1 MARRAAALRPRYGR
15 EAAQPARGPNMHSR
29 AAAVQHAATAVLHA
43 LRIHARRGR
52 DQSRPR
58 VSTGHDDPV
67 IIVMSHQATKGE
79 IDAVVDRVHE
89 IGLKTEISRGEER
102 TLVGV
107 IGGNAYA
114 YKEAFSHLGG
124 IHEIIPIT
132 KPFKLASREFRP
144 LDTVVDVGGIRIGGD
159 EVVMMAGPCSVE
171 GEEMLLDTARH
182 VAAQGAKVLRGGAFK
197 PRTSPYS
204 FQGLG
209 EAGLKMMAAARDETG
224 LKVVTEVVSPA
235 DVEMVA
241 RYADILQLGTRNM
254 QNYALLQEAG
264 RSGKPVLLKRG
275 MSSTIEEWLLA
286 AEYIL
291 SQGNRDVILCERG
304 IRTFET
310 ATRFTLDLNAVPLV
324 RELSHL
330 PVIVDPS
337 QATGRWSLVG
347 PMSLAAVAAGANGL
361 IIEVHPTPNQALS
374 DGAQS
379 LDFDAFDHL
388 MADVKR
394 LLGAM
399 QKQLA

>member
-1 MARRAAALRPRYGR
+1 
-15 EAAQPARGPNMHSR
+15 
-29 AAAVQHAATAVLHA
+29 
-43 LRIHARRGR
+43 
-52 DQSRPR
+52 
-58 VSTGHDDPV
+58 
-67 IIVMSHQATKGE
+67 
-79 IDAVVDRVHE
+79 
-89 IGLKTEISRGEER
+89 
-102 TLVGV
+102 
-107 IGGNAYA
+107 
-114 YKEAFSHLGG
+114 
-124 IHEIIPIT
+124 
-132 KPFKLASREFRP
+132 
-144 LDTVVDVGGIRIGGD
+144 
-159 EVVMMAGPCSVE
+159 MAGPCSVE
-171 GEEMLLDTARH
+171 GEEMLLETARH

-209 EAGLKMMAAARDETG
+209 ESALKMMARAREETG
-224 LKVVTEVVSPA
+224 LKVVTEVVSPG
-235 DVEMVA
+235 DVGLVA
-241 RYADILQLGTRNM
+241 QYADILQLGTRNM

-310 ATRFTLDLNAVPLV
+310 ATRFTLDLNAIPLV

-330 PVIVDPS
+330 PIIVDPS

-347 PMSLAAVAAGANGL
+347 PMSLAAVAAGAHGL

-379 LDFDAFDHL
+379 LDFAAFDNL
-388 MADVKR
+388 MKDVRR

>member
-1 MARRAAALRPRYGR
+1 
-15 EAAQPARGPNMHSR
+15 
-29 AAAVQHAATAVLHA
+29 
-43 LRIHARRGR
+43 
-52 DQSRPR
+52 
-58 VSTGHDDPV
+58 
-67 IIVMSHQATKGE
+67 
-79 IDAVVDRVHE
+79 
-89 IGLKTEISRGEER
+89 
-102 TLVGV
+102 
-107 IGGNAYA
+107 
-114 YKEAFSHLGG
+114 
-124 IHEIIPIT
+124 
-132 KPFKLASREFRP
+132 
-144 LDTVVDVGGIRIGGD
+144 VVDVGGVKIGSD
-159 EVVMMAGPCSVE
+159 EVVIMAGPCSVE
-171 GEEMLLDTARH
+171 GEEMLLETARH
-182 VAAQGAKVLRGGAFK
+182 VSSQGAKILRGGAFK

-209 EAGLKMMAAARDETG
+209 EAALKMMADARSETG
-224 LKVVTEVVSPA
+224 LKVVTEVVSPG
-235 DVEMVA
+235 DVALVA
-241 RYADILQLGTRNM
+241 QYADILQLGTRNM

-286 AEYIL
+286 AEYVL

-310 ATRFTLDLNAVPLV
+310 STRFTLYINAVPLV

-337 QATGRWSLVG
+337 QATGKWSLVK

-379 LDFDAFDHL
+379 LDFAAFDNL
-388 MADVKR
+388 MTDVRR

>member
-1 MARRAAALRPRYGR
+1 
-15 EAAQPARGPNMHSR
+15 
-29 AAAVQHAATAVLHA
+29 
-43 LRIHARRGR
+43 
-52 DQSRPR
+52 
-58 VSTGHDDPV
+58 V
-67 IIVMSHQATKGE
+67 IIVMAHHATETE
-79 IDAVVDRVHE
+79 IDAVVERVHE
-89 IGLKTEISRGEER
+89 IGLKTELSRGEER

-114 YKEAFSHLGG
+114 YREAFSHLSG

-144 LDTVVDVGGIRIGGD
+144 IDTVVDIGGVKIGAD

-171 GEEMLLDTARH
+171 GEEMLLETARH

-209 EAGLKMMAAARDETG
+209 ESGLKMLAAARDETG
-224 LKVVTEVVSPA
+224 LKVVTEVISPS

-275 MSSTIEEWLLA
+275 MSSTMEEWLLA
-286 AEYIL
+286 AEYVL

-310 ATRFTLDLNAVPLV
+310 STRFTLDLNAVPLA

-337 QATGRWSLVG
+337 QATGRWSLVR
-347 PMSLAAVAAGANGL
+347 PLSLAAVAAGAHGL
-361 IIEVHPTPNQALS
+361 IVEVHPTPNQALS

-379 LDFDAFDHL
+379 LDFEAFDRL
-388 MADVKR
+388 MQDLRR
-394 LLGAM
+394 LLGALA
-399 QKQLA
+399 KQLA

>member
-1 MARRAAALRPRYGR
+1 
-15 EAAQPARGPNMHSR
+15 
-29 AAAVQHAATAVLHA
+29 
-43 LRIHARRGR
+43 
-52 DQSRPR
+52 
-58 VSTGHDDPV
+58 V
-67 IIVMSHQATKGE
+67 IIVMSHGATKAE

-89 IGLKTEISRGEER
+89 IGLKSELSRGEER

-107 IGGNAYA
+107 IGGNAFA
-114 YKEAFSHLGG
+114 YKDAFSHLGG

-132 KPFKLASREFRP
+132 KPFKLASREFRRV
-144 LDTVVDVGGIRIGGD
+144 DTIVDVGGVKIGGD
-159 EVVMMAGPCSVE
+159 EVVIMAGPCSVE

-182 VAAQGAKVLRGGAFK
+182 VAAQGARLLRGGAFK

-209 EAGLKMMAAARDETG
+209 ESALKMMAAARDETG
-224 LKVVTEVVSPA
+224 LKVVTEVIAPA
-235 DVEMVA
+235 DVDMVA

-291 SQGNRDVILCERG
+291 SQGNRNVILCERG

-310 ATRFTLDLNAVPLV
+310 STRFTLDLNAVPLV

-330 PVIVDPS
+330 PIIVDPS
-337 QATGRWSLVG
+337 QATGRWTLVG
-347 PMSLAAVAAGANGL
+347 PMSLAAVAAGAHGL
-361 IIEVHPTPNQALS
+361 IIEVHPHPSQALS

-379 LDFDAFDHL
+379 LDFENFDHL
-388 MADVKR
+388 MADLRR
-394 LLGAM
+394 LLGSI

>member
-1 MARRAAALRPRYGR
+1 
-15 EAAQPARGPNMHSR
+15 
-29 AAAVQHAATAVLHA
+29 
-43 LRIHARRGR
+43 
-52 DQSRPR
+52 
-58 VSTGHDDPV
+58 
-67 IIVMSHQATKGE
+67 MSHSATKAE
-79 IDAVVDRVHE
+79 IDAVVDRVNE
-89 IGLKTEISRGEER
+89 IGLKSELSRGEER

-107 IGGNAYA
+107 IGGNAFA
-114 YKEAFSHLGG
+114 YKDAFSHLGG

-132 KPFKLASREFRP
+132 KPFKLASREFRRA
-144 LDTVVDVGGIRIGGD
+144 DTVVEVGDVKIGGD
-159 EVVMMAGPCSVE
+159 EVVIMAGPCSVE
-171 GEEMLLDTARH
+171 GEEMLLETARH
-182 VAAQGAKVLRGGAFK
+182 VAAQGARLLRGGAFK

-209 EAGLKMMAAARDETG
+209 ESALKMMAAARDETG
-224 LKVVTEVVSPA
+224 LKVVTEVIAPA

-291 SQGNRDVILCERG
+291 SQGNRNVILCERG

-310 ATRFTLDLNAVPLV
+310 STRFTLDLNAVPLV

-330 PVIVDPS
+330 PIIVDPS
-337 QATGRWSLVG
+337 QATGRWTLVG
-347 PMSLAAVAAGANGL
+347 PMSLAAVAAGAHGL
-361 IIEVHPTPNQALS
+361 IIEVHPTPSQALS

-379 LDFDAFDHL
+379 LDFASFDHL
-388 MADVKR
+388 MADLRR
-394 LLGAM
+394 LLGSM

>member
-1 MARRAAALRPRYGR
+1 
-15 EAAQPARGPNMHSR
+15 
-29 AAAVQHAATAVLHA
+29 
-43 LRIHARRGR
+43 
-52 DQSRPR
+52 
-58 VSTGHDDPV
+58 V
-67 IIVMSHQATKGE
+67 IIVMSHTAQKHE
-79 IDAVVDRVHE
+79 IDAVVERVHE
-89 IGLKTEISRGEER
+89 IGLKTELSLGEER
-102 TLVGV
+102 TVIGV

-114 YKEAFSHLGG
+114 YRDAFSHLAG
-124 IHEIIPIT
+124 IQEIIQIT
-132 KPFKLASREFRP
+132 KPFKLGSREFKP
-144 LDTVVDVGGIRIGGD
+144 IDTVVDVGGVKIGTD

-171 GEEMLLDTARH
+171 GEEMLLEVARH
-182 VAAQGAKVLRGGAFK
+182 VAAQGAKILRGGAFK

-209 EAGLKMMAAARDETG
+209 ESALKMMAEARDETG
-224 LKVVTEVVSPA
+224 LKVVTEVVTPQ
-235 DVEMVA
+235 DVELVA

-264 RSGKPVLLKRG
+264 KSGKPVLLKRG

-330 PVIVDPS
+330 PIVVDPS
-337 QATGRWSLVG
+337 QATGKWSLVR
-347 PMSLAAVAAGANGL
+347 PMSLAAVAGGAHGL
-361 IIEVHPTPNQALS
+361 IVEVHPTPNQALS

-379 LDFDAFDHL
+379 LDFAAFDHL
-388 MADVKR
+388 MRDLRR

-399 QKQLA
+399 AKQLA